1 MVIIKK
7 LLLAVIGGVLA
18 ASGFYWYLG
27 QANPLLRIAQDYQQS
42 LGVPGSGL
50 SGSGLPEA
58 KPINIPTIDLTG
70 WNKAALLEVLNE
82 AFDLTKVVG
91 GLDEQDLV
99 GTGADPLF
107 EYWLNGVLKRRAEV
121 TGKAPLSDGSSK
133 TMTNL
138 LLNIREV
145 TVRSALA
152 KGNDKALVAA
162 DKFRIATLMAKG
174 EVMFTDELGEPLSAF
189 IATLSKDELKMLFNP
204 SPKT

>member
-1 MVIIKK
+1 LAIIKK

-27 QANPLLRIAQDYQQS
+27 QANPLLRIAEDYQQS
-42 LGVPGSGL
+42 LGL

-58 KPINIPTIDLTG
+58 KPINLPTIDLTG
-70 WNKAALLEVLNE
+70 WNKAAHLEVLNE
-82 AFDLTKVVG
+82 TFDLTKVVR
-91 GLDEQDLV
+91 GLEEQDLV

-133 TMTNL
+133 TMSNL